1 MLQHT
6 CSELAD
12 TLTAHVLELIRL
24 SFHGSTVMTS
34 PAVTLLEVSS
44 SLYPS
49 SVHRWQRM
57 WTVFIDH
64 SQQENPPDT
73 RHCSG
78 VFRKSSTL
86 YAKLSAFVLTNLR
99 RHYKTDKHMCNICVC
114 ANSCRGSLTNTWCA
128 HLSSKIYSSLRRSP
142 DSVLIC
148 FLFSFWAFPQ
158 RANNSSKVKKQQTGF
173 SVISASA
180 VVKDKCLVITVVA
193 AQRDSQFQTT
203 SSNDVVRC

>member
-6 CSELAD
+6 CSKLAD

-44 SLYPS
+44 SLYHS

-57 WTVFIDH
+57 WTVFIGH
-64 SQQENPPDT
+64 SQQENPRDT

-86 YAKLSAFVLTNLR
+86 YAKLSSFVLTNGGLFCSGIT
-99 RHYKTDKHMCNICVC
+99 KQTNICVIYVC
-114 ANSCRGSLTNTWCA
+114 VNSCRGSLTNTWCA
-128 HLSSKIYSSLRRSP
+128 HLSNKIYSSRRCSP
-142 DSVLIC
+142 DSVLIRFC
-148 FLFSFWAFPQ
+148 FVVGYFHSEPTTATRLK
-158 RANNSSKVKKQQTGF
+158 NNRQDSPSSLLLPWSKTNVW
-173 SVISASA
+173 S
-180 VVKDKCLVITVVA
+180 LLL
-193 AQRDSQFQTT
+193 
-203 SSNDVVRC
+203 